1 MAHVAG
7 WVAVAQLGGE
17 ASVLRCAVLCC
28 AGLGSGSVRF
38 GLVWSFCLAL
48 TWPLCP
54 GPLALDVCP
63 VLLCSAAVSVALP
76 LLSCSLSL
84 SLSLTFGIYKW
95 RHVST

>member
-17 ASVLRCAVLCC
+17 ASVLCCAVL
-28 AGLGSGSVRF
+28 GWVLVRF

-63 VLLCSAAVSVALP
+63 VLLCSAAVSVAVP
-76 LLSCSLSL
+76 LLSH